1 MKLFYSPKY
10 QIDIGSH
17 VFPTLK
23 YKLVHDRLIKE
34 GIAKEKDFVDPG
46 MASDEDILLVHT
58 PEYVKKLKTGKF
70 SIFEIYKM
78 EIPYKKEFMEP
89 GWICANATIQA
100 CKEAL
105 KTGIGIHVGGGFHHV
120 FPDHG
125 EGFCIVNDI
134 AIAIRRCLQDKD
146 IKKAM
151 VIDCD
156 LHQGNGT
163 AAIFQNDTNVFT
175 FSIHEEDIYP
185 YPKEKSD
192 LDIGLKPG
200 TGDEEYIASLES
212 RIPSL
217 LKEFKP
223 DLVVYLAG
231 ADPYKEDQLG
241 YLELTIEG
249 LKQRDELVIDEVR
262 RLNIPVAIVFG
273 GGYAEKVEDTVT
285 IHSNTIITALGIS
298 VSNHFF

>member
-17 VFPTLK
+17 VFPTVK
-23 YKLVHDRLIKE
+23 YKLIHDRLIKE
-34 GIAKEKDFVDPG
+34 GFAEEEDFVDPG

-58 PEYVKKLKTGKF
+58 PEYIKKLKTGKF
-70 SIFEIYKM
+70 SISEIYKM

-89 GWICANATIQA
+89 SWICANGTIFA

-105 KTGIGIHVGGGFHHV
+105 KAGVGIHVGGGFHHA

-134 AIAIRRCLQDKD
+134 AIGIRRCLKDKD

-163 AAIFQNDTNVFT
+163 AAIFQDDPNVFT

-185 YPKEKSD
+185 YPKQKSD
-192 LDIGLKPG
+192 LDIGLDAG
-200 TGDEEYIASLES
+200 VGDKDYLSSLEP
-212 RIPSL
+212 RIPTL
-217 LKEFKP
+217 LEEFKP
-223 DLVVYLAG
+223 DLVIYVAG

-241 YLELTIEG
+241 FLELTIEG
-249 LKQRDELVIDEVR
+249 LKKRDELVIGAVKKAKIS
-262 RLNIPVAIVFG
+262 LVTVFG
-273 GGYAEKVEDTVT
+273 GGYAPRVEDTVV
-285 IHSNTIITALGIS
+285 IHINTIKTAVGP
-298 VSNHFF
+298 